1 MVKVLLITKP
11 HIIRRYMIVVFINYH
26 QLAQWLMKETNYQ
39 HVDSIVR
46 IEEMTRNET
55 IN

>member
-1 MVKVLLITKP
+1 MVKVLLVTKP

-26 QLAQWLMKETNYQ
+26 QLAQWLMKETNHQ
-39 HVDSIVR
+39 HIEQVVK
-46 IEEMTRNET
+46 IEEMIRNET